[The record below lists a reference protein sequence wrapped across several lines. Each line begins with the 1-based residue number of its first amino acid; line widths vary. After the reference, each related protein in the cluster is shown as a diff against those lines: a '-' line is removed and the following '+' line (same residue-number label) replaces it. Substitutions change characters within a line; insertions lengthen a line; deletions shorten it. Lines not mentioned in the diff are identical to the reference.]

1 MNVDADADEI
11 LDYSEQILKKYMQ
24 GASNESMSNQLN
36 KAHVTLRKLNQTEGS
51 DEDIGDTQYGQI
63 N

>member
-1 MNVDADADEI
+1 MDNYNNQNINRQERNMNVDADADEI

-36 KAHVTLRKLNQTEGS
+36 KAHVTLRKLN
-51 DEDIGDTQYGQI
+51 
-63 N
+63 